1 MSELMNYIKSRFKDF
16 EPFMYDE
23 ITSAGYSLE
32 EAEELVKAGG
42 LKKLYEDA
50 YYYTESEELRDVEP
64 DPTAYAYCKYIYRCG
79 RWIGYYNDLTL
90 DNRIKISLQYP
101 FKVFIATNLVSR
113 YEERLVDY
121 LEYIFIPPFAPVTN
135 ENIRLQQLLDILYR
149 RSYRN
154 IDKEERKSLLSFV
167 TKNNITLAAVKE
179 FINNECREE
188 VRTRLLE
195 NLYDSKIFS
204 DR

>member
-121 LEYIFIPPFAPVTN
+121 LEYIFTPPFAPVTN